1 MKILAPRLIG
11 MRLELVIIAFFVL
24 AVLSSLV
31 VYVADPSIYASSLSL
46 KSSLADLYPVPVM
59 LFLVGMIA
67 LIALLI
73 LGVVR
78 HWRWAFW
85 LTLGAFG
92 SSVLHIPVTL
102 LQIAG
107 ILPNAD
113 PLWYSLLQIGVA
125 MVEIGIAIWMIHVY
139 LREGV
144 WAMGRKKNKRPT
156 CAQASEAALRKTL
169 WR

>member
-46 KSSLADLYPVPVM
+46 TSSLADLYPVPVM

-78 HWRWAFW
+78 HWRWAS
-85 LTLGAFG
+85 G
-92 SSVLHIPVTL
+92 SRWV
-102 LQIAG
+102 
-107 ILPNAD
+107 
-113 PLWYSLLQIGVA
+113 PL
-125 MVEIGIAIWMIHVY
+125 
-139 LREGV
+139 
-144 WAMGRKKNKRPT
+144 
-156 CAQASEAALRKTL
+156 AALSFISR
-169 WR
+169 

>member
-125 MVEIGIAIWMIHVY
+125 MVEIGIAIWMRISFPSADGGPPCHPRSASHY
-139 LREGV
+139 QAEE
-144 WAMGRKKNKRPT
+144 AY
-156 CAQASEAALRKTL
+156 AQSPSRNLG
-169 WR
+169 